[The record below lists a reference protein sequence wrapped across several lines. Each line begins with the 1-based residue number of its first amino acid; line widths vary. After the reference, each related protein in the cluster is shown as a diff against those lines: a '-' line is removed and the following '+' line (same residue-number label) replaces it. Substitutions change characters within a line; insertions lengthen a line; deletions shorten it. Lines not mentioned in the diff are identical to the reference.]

1 MASWNN
7 IVLSSFGDQSTLVQE
22 TAESSLFQLKTN
34 ATICPDLKASILT
47 LIKFSVTFV
56 LDILGFL
63 FMKPISLPNVLLQ
76 LMDERLVL
84 VINEKF
90 TLFEEDFGK
99 ISSSLTNGLLN
110 KITFMLIFILFF
122 RLSWYT
128 V

>member
-56 LDILGFL
+56 LDILGF
-63 FMKPISLPNVLLQ
+63 FIHEA
-76 LMDERLVL
+76 D
-84 VINEKF
+84 F
-90 TLFEEDFGK
+90 TTQCAVA
-99 ISSSLTNGLLN
+99 TNG
-110 KITFMLIFILFF
+110 
-122 RLSWYT
+122 
-128 V
+128 